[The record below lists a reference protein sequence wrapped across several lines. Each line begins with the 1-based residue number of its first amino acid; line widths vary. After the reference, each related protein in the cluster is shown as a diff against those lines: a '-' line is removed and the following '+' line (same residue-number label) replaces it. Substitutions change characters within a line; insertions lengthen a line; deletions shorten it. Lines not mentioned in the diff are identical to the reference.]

1 MDWVKVRALQACS
14 LFNFSFLSNSY
25 SEPAKQVRKEPKIKK
40 EIDFDEIEKILNE
53 HKDFLN
59 KSCLND
65 KSYLDDGMLSVSSI
79 KSEDQSMKRKS
90 LDFMD
95 EEFFGDLPSLKL
107 MKTTKPE
114 LSTLPSGNSSEYFCL
129 VWVPLV
135 RKRQSEYLNYLSF
148 TT

>member
-1 MDWVKVRALQACS
+1 M
-14 LFNFSFLSNSY
+14 
-25 SEPAKQVRKEPKIKK
+25 RKEPKIKK

-65 KSYLDDGMLSVSSI
+65 KSYLDDGMLSVSNI

-95 EEFFGDLPSLKL
+95 EDFFGDLPSLKL

-114 LSTLPSGNSSEYFCL
+114 LSTLPSGNSSEYFC
-129 VWVPLV
+129 WYG
-135 RKRQSEYLNYLSF
+135 SH
-148 TT
+148 